1 MRLVKASPLVWL
13 GLLGINSLTQSE
25 LGPSRRLRS
34 LQTQQTKSIKRC
46 WMQCVEQHMNAAQC
60 RALIETELGGHSLP
74 NHVIPH
80 LTLQVRAKRTP
91 RIYKKSYWFVGI
103 PTDLNGNVACDV
115 NNGIVRYP
123 WKWDIP
129 YNDCTV
135 RVPLP
140 EVNCLGMTASQCCAS
155 FKAAMVKAKIPLVD
169 VHGKCLACHVHQQP
183 LEPRVDSN
191 NNNNNNNLD
200 DDNNYS
206 LEHVYYVDNQWNP
219 ISRTCEPV
227 NLSTRQVQA
236 SDLQLMIDLKYQAA
250 ALDVI
255 LQRGKASCSEL
266 LTLRDRLQTLAR
278 TQSYEMRFIGN
289 MLCGVCDDTGIGA
302 VNPIQGRL
310 RGTLMG
316 LRDRFRSARIQS
328 DTNTIVIYTDENS
341 KVIEPP
347 KIGGSIEHIDWNL
360 SDECDDEPTCEPNTP
375 PGTPL
380 CENCAFNPANPDFA
394 CTGPPLGLRANQDQM
409 HDYTIKLI
417 EYDPNTV
424 NAQGHKATKFVYE
437 VCSSDANAIDHVTI
451 SWTGNC
457 IIKGYGYLQ
466 DHHFIGQ
473 DYQVRQDP
481 TTCLVGFRY
490 NEPWERVVMNGPACA
505 SLLLYVDGKV
515 SKSPTQAA
523 IYIGYDSQGHGA
535 IFKTYQIEGPDCSQ
549 CPSPKPS
556 QCTPNS
562 PPSEPI
568 VPSAVF
574 DPAQITCKSAPT
586 ATENALHNT
595 GHAIM
600 LKSVDSTKVT
610 VGGQRHTRFTYTVCQ
625 NDTSVP
631 IDHVALSWKGKCIIV
646 NYSYKSTDFSGQAY
660 GVGQDESTCLAG
672 LQFMESWAHV
682 PSPACR
688 DLVLV
693 VDGNVPHTTVVD
705 AAIVYQNQYQTF
717 RVEGP
722 DCSAC

>member
-1 MRLVKASPLVWL
+1 MIH
-13 GLLGINSLTQSE
+13 GLLLVLSVVPA
-25 LGPSRRLRS
+25 LGTNIRRLQENNRENVGMRNN
-34 LQTQQTKSIKRC
+34 LRMMQQEETKRC
-46 WMQCVEQHMNAAQC
+46 WMQCVEQGLTATECQD
-60 RALIETELGGHSLP
+60 LIREEIKNG
-74 NHVIPH
+74 HVIPH
-80 LTLQVRAKRTP
+80 LQIRVHTKRNH
-91 RIYKKSYWFVGI
+91 KAFQKSYWFVGI
-103 PTDLNGNVACDV
+103 PTDLNGNVACDA

-123 WKWDIP
+123 WFWEIP
-129 YNDCTV
+129 YNSTDYIG
-135 RVPLP
+135 VPLP
-140 EVNCLGMTASQCCAS
+140 EVDCLGLSATQCCS
-155 FKAAMVKAKIPLVD
+155 KFKKAVSKQEIPLTD
-169 VHGKCLACHVHQQP
+169 VHGSTLSCYVYQQS
-183 LEPRVDSN
+183 LEPVVDPN
-191 NNNNNNNLD
+191 D
-200 DDNNYS
+200 PS
-206 LEHVYYVDNQWNP
+206 LVYYIDDQYNNVTDV
-219 ISRTCEPV
+219 CEPV
-227 NLSTRQVQA
+227 QLSVAQVQA
-236 SDLQLMIDLKYQAA
+236 IDFSTVYELKFFARIIDL
-250 ALDVI
+250 I
-255 LQRGKASCSEL
+255 LNNGKATCSQLVE
-266 LTLRDRLQTLAR
+266 LRDSVMVAAR
-278 TQSYEMRFIGN
+278 ALRYEMRLIGDFLN
-289 MLCGVCDDTGIGA
+289 GVCDTTEGA

-310 RGTLMG
+310 RGILIT
-316 LRDRFRSARIQS
+316 LRDQLNSARLKS
-328 DTNTIVIYTDENS
+328 DENTIVIYTDQNS
-341 KVIEPP
+341 KVIQPP

-360 SDECDDEPTCEPNTP
+360 NDECDDEPTCEPNTP

-424 NAQGHKATKFVYE
+424 NSQGHKATKFVYE

-457 IIKGYGYLQ
+457 IIKSYGYLQ

-523 IYIGYDSQGHGA
+523 IYIGYDSQGQGA
-535 IFKTYQIEGPDCSQ
+535 LFKTYQVEGPDCSE

-672 LQFMESWAHV
+672 FQFMESWAHV